1 MPHLRDETVNWG
13 EISLEEI
20 LQRAIADE
28 EDARDYY
35 RRAADLA
42 GSIHTRQ
49 MLLGLSEM
57 EQGHADTL
65 RKELEELLLQR
76 DLETGMAD

>member
-1 MPHLRDETVNWG
+1 M
-13 EISLEEI
+13 SMQEI
-20 LQRAIADE
+20 LELAIADE

-42 GSIHTRQ
+42 GSIHTRKV
-49 MLLGLSEM
+49 LLALSVM
-57 EQGHADTL
+57 EQSHADQL
-65 RKELEELLLQR
+65 RSELDELLLQR